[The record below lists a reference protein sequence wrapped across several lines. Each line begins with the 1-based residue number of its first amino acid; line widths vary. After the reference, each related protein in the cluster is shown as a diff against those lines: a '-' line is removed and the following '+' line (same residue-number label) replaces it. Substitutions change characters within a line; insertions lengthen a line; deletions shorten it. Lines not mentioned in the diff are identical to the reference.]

1 MDYPP
6 YALRPITG
14 TDGAELFQLIDR
26 NRARLADFFAGTVAA
41 TRSLEDT
48 ERHLTNIL
56 ARREARTYYP
66 FAVIDT
72 RSKNMVGFVDVKSID
87 WSIPKAEL
95 GAFMDAGHEGKGIA
109 SRALA
114 AITRYCFD
122 ELAMDK
128 LLIRTHESNTGARR
142 VIEKNGYELEGI
154 VRKDYK
160 TTAGEVVDLMY
171 YGQVRELRS

>member
-1 MDYPP
+1 M
-6 YALRPITG
+6 
-14 TDGAELFQLIDR
+14 FQLIDR

-72 RSKNMVGFVDVKSID
+72 RSKNMLGFVDVKNID
-87 WSIPKAEL
+87 WNIPKAEL
-95 GAFMDAGHEGKGIA
+95 GAFMDARHEGQGIA

-171 YGQVRELRS
+171 YGNIRPGRS

>member
-1 MDYPP
+1 MDFAP
-6 YALRPITG
+6 YTLRSIIG
-14 TDGAELFQLIDR
+14 TDGPELFQLIDT

-41 TRSLEDT
+41 TRTLEDT
-48 ERHLTNIL
+48 ERHLTNIV
-56 ARREARTYYP
+56 ARMEARTYFP
-66 FAVIDT
+66 FAVIDM
-72 RSKNMVGFVDVKSID
+72 RSNTMVGFVDVKNID

-95 GAFMDAGHEGKGIA
+95 GAFMDADYEGKGIA

-114 AITRYCFD
+114 AITRYCFE

-142 VIEKNGYELEGI
+142 VIEKNGYVLEGI

-160 TTAGEVVDLMY
+160 TTAGVVVDLMY
-171 YGQVRELRS
+171 YGHTRKSNG

>member
-1 MDYPP
+1 MEE
-6 YALRPITG
+6 
-14 TDGAELFQLIDR
+14 DGPEWFHLIDR
-26 NRARLADFFAGTVAA
+26 NRARLEDFFAGTVGA
-41 TRSLEDT
+41 TRTLDDT

-56 ARREARTYYP
+56 ARREARTYFP
-66 FAVIDT
+66 FAVVDIHSGD
-72 RSKNMVGFVDVKSID
+72 MIGFVDVKNID

-114 AITRYCFD
+114 AITRHCFE
-122 ELAMDK
+122 ELAIDK

-142 VIEKNGYELEGI
+142 VIEKNGYVLEGI

-160 TTAGEVVDLMY
+160 TTAGVVVDLMY
-171 YGQVRELRS
+171 YGRIRPGRS